1 MSLHIITNFNKIMKK
16 IFPVLIYL
24 FASSLFGQT
33 WIDVSFKGGVGPD
46 LLINLNV
53 LEDVDL
59 VHKFSVGNTFAGKFG
74 VNFGDIHSIN
84 FEVASTKF
92 RQSFDFRADDVLP
105 GQEMSFNSIDYSFLY
120 RKLSDGRYL
129 EIGPTVSTTS
139 EGSISSPN
147 FGGIFGF
154 GRTIAGSDKIAINIG
169 ARFRYIA
176 TDLLNDSDGSESL
189 YFSKAYAE
197 YKIST
202 PLSFM
207 FMVEIDWAVGVFGRS
222 NCYSRRLRFVTF

>member
-1 MSLHIITNFNKIMKK
+1 MKK
-16 IFPVLIYL
+16 IFLVLIYL
-24 FASSLFGQT
+24 FTSSVFGQT

-74 VNFGDIHSIN
+74 LNFGDIHSIN
-84 FEVASTKF
+84 FEVASTRF
-92 RQSFDFRADDVLP
+92 RQSLDFRTEDILP
-105 GQEMSFNSIDYSFLY
+105 GKEMNFNSIDYSFLY
-120 RKLSDGRYL
+120 RKLYDGRYL
-129 EIGPTVSTTS
+129 EIGPTISTTS
-139 EGSISSPN
+139 EASISSPG

-176 TDLLNDSDGSESL
+176 TDLLSDGTESL
-189 YFSKAYAE
+189 YFSKAYPE

-202 PLSFM
+202 PLSLM

-222 NCYSRRLRFVTF
+222 NCYSRRLRFITF

>member
-1 MSLHIITNFNKIMKK
+1 MKK
-16 IFPVLIYL
+16 LLPILIYL
-24 FASSLFGQT
+24 FTSTLFGQT
-33 WIDVSFKGGVGPD
+33 WIDVSFRGGLGPN
-46 LLINLNV
+46 LLINTNV
-53 LEDVDL
+53 LEDADV
-59 VHKFSVGNTFAGKFG
+59 VHEFSVGSTFAGKFG

-92 RQSFDFRADDVLP
+92 KQSFDFRAQDILSGKD
-105 GQEMSFNSIDYSFLY
+105 MNFTSIDYSFLY
-120 RKLSDGRYL
+120 RKLYDGRCL
-129 EIGPTVSTTS
+129 EIGPTISTTS
-139 EGSISSPN
+139 EESISSPN

-176 TDLLNDSDGSESL
+176 TDLLNDSDGTESL
-189 YFSKAYAE
+189 YYSKVYPD

-222 NCYSRRLRFVTF
+222 NCYSRRLRFITF